1 MQTPATSTPP
11 PEPRVIAEIGGNHAG
26 DLALAKRMVSI
37 AAAFCEVDAVKFQ
50 KRDNR
55 TLFTPEEYDRP
66 HPNPMHSF
74 GDTYGQHRE
83 FLEFSIDQHRELKEH
98 CEEAGVVYST
108 SVWDV
113 PSAEAVIGLAPD
125 FIKVPSATNLNFGVL
140 GVLCDDFGGEIHISL
155 GMTTREEEQRIVDFL
170 VDRGRA
176 RDVVL
181 YACTSGYPVPF
192 DQLALLEITR
202 LRDEHGSVV
211 KEIGFSGHHLGI
223 AADVAALALG
233 ARTIERHFTLDR
245 TSKGTDHSASLEP
258 DGLRKLKRDT
268 RNVARALTYKTS
280 GLLEVEKAT
289 REKLKWTDGV

>member
-1 MQTPATSTPP
+1 MTSTTNPP
-11 PEPRVIAEIGGNHAG
+11 AAPRVIAEIGGNHAG
-26 DLALAKRMVSI
+26 DLDLAKRMISI
-37 AAAFCEVDAVKFQ
+37 AATFCEVDAVKFQ

-55 TLFTPEEYDRP
+55 VLFTQEEYDRP

-74 GDTYGQHRE
+74 GRTYGEHRE
-83 FLEFSIDQHRELKEH
+83 YLEFSVDQHRELKQH
-98 CEEAGVVYST
+98 CEDNGVVYST

-113 PSAEAVIGLAPD
+113 PSAEAITDLAPE
-125 FIKVPSATNLNFGVL
+125 FIKVPSATNLNFSVL
-140 GVLCDDFGGEIHISL
+140 GTLCDRFGGEIHISL
-155 GMTTREEEQRIVDFL
+155 GMTTRAEEERIVEFL
-170 VDRGRA
+170 VSRGRA
-176 RDVVL
+176 ADVVL

-202 LRDEHGSVV
+202 LRADLGDVV

-245 TSKGTDHSASLEP
+245 TAKGTDHAASLEP

-268 RNVARALTYKTS
+268 RNVAQALTYKS
-280 GLLEVEKAT
+280 DDLLEVEKAT